1 MADAFET
8 MLQQG
13 GDIDEMTAEEVGKN
27 FGASE
32 APKADDAGN
41 DEGEEKKNPDE
52 GQEDE
57 GKSKEGEKKEEKKD
71 EKAPSPTPKAP
82 EADKQEA
89 PKGDDFTQSVETM
102 SRLVEE
108 DNELLV
114 KLAKSSDPKEVA
126 LAKAVAEKVFGMSLQ
141 EALTD
146 MGHEA
151 PKALAELDIEERAQK
166 LADEKFQK
174 RVQEHAQKRFVESS
188 EYINPSA
195 ANYNPDI
202 AKKFTAYLEKLGGA
216 SFATEEEFTAHMEDA
231 YYLASKDIREQ
242 AVKTKAE
249 EEASI
254 AAAKRIH
261 ASAGSGGTEKQ
272 KAPDTTTSFLD
283 RFDDSD

>member
-1 MADAFET
+1 MADTFET

-13 GDIDEMTAEEVGKN
+13 GDIDEMTAEELGKN
-27 FGASE
+27 FGE

-41 DEGEEKKNPDE
+41 NGDDGEKKGEE
-52 GQEDE
+52 G
-57 GKSKEGEKKEEKKD
+57 KEGDDAGKKEEKKEEKKD
-71 EKAPSPTPKAP
+71 EKEQNPAPKTP
-82 EADKQEA
+82 EADKQES
-89 PKGDDFTQSVETM
+89 PKGDDFTQSLETM

-174 RVQEHAQKRFVESS
+174 RVQEHAQKKFVEAS
-188 EYINPSA
+188 ELINPKGEKYSKEVA
-195 ANYNPDI
+195 Q
-202 AKKFTAYLEKLGGA
+202 KFTAYLEKLGGT
-216 SFATEEEFTAHMEDA
+216 SFATEEEFTTHMEDA

-272 KAPDTTTSFLD
+272 KAPDNTANFLD